1 MSQKSN
7 ITKGALISYVA
18 IFINI
23 VISFVYTPWMIHKI
37 GTADYGLYSLVIA
50 FVSYFLLDFGLNT
63 SVTRFIAK
71 YRAEGDEEKVAKVI
85 GLTTRVFVL
94 IDTLIFTVLFV
105 IYFFLKN
112 VFTGLTAE
120 EIETLRGLYI
130 IAGIF
135 SVLSFALK
143 PVDGAMMA
151 YEYFVPNKL
160 LDMIHRV
167 GSVVLIAILLWLGGD
182 VYSLILVHCGTAF
195 LASAIKYVIFIRKS
209 KLKIKWFFYDKD
221 LLKALLSFS
230 VWIFLI
236 GLAQRFRLSFV
247 PTILGIV
254 SSSTEIAIFSLGMT
268 IEGFIWTISNA
279 LNGLFLPK
287 VTRIVKDSKD
297 RAAVSELMTRV
308 GRIQFFIM
316 LLIYSSFVFFGQAF
330 VNFWVGDEFA
340 NTYYVI
346 LLLIFPN
353 LITNTQSIANDMVY
367 AENKVRYT
375 GPMIF
380 GSSILGLAACFLFS
394 RQFGAVGAAACT
406 CAALLLYMVMVNNFY
421 KQKLHLDINS
431 FFKNCHF
438 RITVV
443 MAISLAIGVVLKL
456 FFPVTGWLRLFVGVG
471 IYVVVYAIN
480 AYFLAFNREEKG
492 LVMGFVN
499 NNYGHKTNS
508 GN

>member
-1 MSQKSN
+1 MAAKSN

-94 IDTLIFTVLFV
+94 IDALIFVVLFV
-105 IYFFLKN
+105 IYFFLEN
-112 VFTGLTAE
+112 IFTGLTPE
-120 EIETLRGLYI
+120 EVETLRGLYI

-135 SVLSFALK
+135 SILSFALK

-151 YEYFVPNKL
+151 YEYFVPNKV

-195 LASAIKYVIFIRKS
+195 LASVIKYIIFIRKS
-209 KLKIKWFFYDKD
+209 KLKIKWGFYDKD

-247 PTILGIV
+247 PTVLGIV
-254 SSSTEIAIFSLGMT
+254 SNSTEIAIFSLGMT
-268 IEGFIWTISNA
+268 IEGFIWTISSA

-287 VTRIVKDSKD
+287 VTRMVKGSKD
-297 RAAVSELMTRV
+297 RTAVSELLTRV
-308 GRIQFFIM
+308 GRIQYFII
-316 LLIYSSFVFFGQAF
+316 LLIYSGFVFFGQAF
-330 VNFWVGDEFA
+330 VHCWVGDEFS
-340 NTYYVI
+340 NTYCVI

-353 LITNTQSIANDMVY
+353 LITNTQAIANDTVY

-380 GSSILGLAACFLFS
+380 GSSILGLVACFLFS

-406 CAALLLYMVMVNNFY
+406 CAALLLYVVLVNIFY
-421 KQKLHLDINS
+421 KRKLQLDIKS
-431 FFKNCHF
+431 FFKNCHL
-438 RITVV
+438 RITVA
-443 MAISLAIGVVLKL
+443 MIISLAAGAAIMV
-456 FFPVTGWLRLFVGVG
+456 FFPISGWLSLFVAAG
-471 IYVVVYAIN
+471 IYVAVYAIN
-480 AYFLAFNREEKG
+480 AYFLAFNGEEKG
-492 LVMGFVN
+492 LVCSFI
-499 NNYGHKTNS
+499 KK
-508 GN
+508 